1 MKMCG
6 ICNEH
11 PAVNG
16 GLCPGCHESMVGFES
31 SSEGVVLRILKR
43 ILVAAEEGGLRVKQ
57 SDAIAFKIIE
67 MIERTDG
74 APCACLKCDRTL
86 TVDDVCHG
94 VIGHIEEMIGE
105 FRKFGCGD
113 DAE

>member
-1 MKMCG
+1 MKKCG

-43 ILVAAEEGGLRVKQ
+43 ILVAAEEGGLMVKQ
-57 SDAIAFKIIE
+57 SDAIAFKII
-67 MIERTDG
+67 DD
-74 APCACLKCDRTL
+74 DRDDRWRAVRML
-86 TVDDVCHG
+86 EVRPHVD
-94 VIGHIEEMIGE
+94 
-105 FRKFGCGD
+105 CGRGLRRRD
-113 DAE
+113 RAHRGNDRRIPRMRMR